1 MENLIS
7 RISGE
12 GVTVSTKKKNI
23 WKNRLTLELLGMCA
37 AALLIAIAAANLA
50 RNIAVDWIYNAVY
63 SDEKYEQDITDM
75 LQSLQDYVQ
84 EEQVTEDNIKQLVNW
99 VRKQKNVYVTFYR
112 DIDELLGPFMANSG
126 DEPYEVD
133 AEYES
138 MYYTVNLYDG
148 TPIKVQL
155 EVYLDMNYMYWAD
168 VAMYVTGG
176 IVFLLLL
183 LLMIHHKIR
192 YINRL
197 ESELKILG
205 GGNLEYPI
213 TIKGNDE
220 ITSLAEGITALK
232 NGFLEEQ
239 QMKAEAEKANMEL
252 VTAMSHDLRTP
263 LTSLI
268 GYLELLNMHRYENE
282 EQLQKY
288 LEYCRKKAFQI
299 KKVSDRLFEYF
310 LVYGKEEKELQLQ
323 EMAEDLCN
331 GQFFDWQDRGG
342 TIDCQIGELPG
353 AVQVDSEYMQR
364 VMDNLLSNLKKYGDP
379 AYPLQIQIDEH
390 QDVQHILLKNH
401 VLEQKNQIESTHIG
415 LKTCRRII
423 ENHGGT
429 FAWRTD
435 TQKNTFTIEMELPLA
450 KG

>member
-1 MENLIS
+1 M
-7 RISGE
+7 
-12 GVTVSTKKKNI
+12 STKKKNI

-133 AEYES
+133 TEYES
-138 MYYTVNLYDG
+138 MYYTINLYDG

-323 EMAEDLCN
+323 TIPGEEMAEDLCN

-390 QDVQHILLKNH
+390 QDMLHILLKNH
-401 VLEQKNQIESTHIG
+401 VLEQKNQIESTQIG

-435 TQKNTFTIEMELPLA
+435 MQENAFTIEMELPLA

>member
-1 MENLIS
+1 M
-7 RISGE
+7 
-12 GVTVSTKKKNI
+12 STKKKNI

-50 RNIAVDWIYNAVY
+50 QNIAVDWIYNVVY

-99 VRKQKNVYVTFYR
+99 VRKQKNVNVTFYR

-133 AEYES
+133 TEYES
-138 MYYTVNLYDG
+138 MYYTINLYDG

-323 EMAEDLCN
+323 TIPCEEMAEDLCN

-401 VLEQKNQIESTHIG
+401 VLEQKNQIESTQIG

>member
-1 MENLIS
+1 M
-7 RISGE
+7 
-12 GVTVSTKKKNI
+12 STKKKNI

-50 RNIAVDWIYNAVY
+50 QNIAVDWIYNVVY

-133 AEYES
+133 TEYES

-323 EMAEDLCN
+323 TIPCEEMAEDLCN
-331 GQFFDWQDRGG
+331 GQFFDWQDRSG

-353 AVQVDSEYMQR
+353 AVQVDNEYMQR

-390 QDVQHILLKNH
+390 QDMLHILLKNH
-401 VLEQKNQIESTHIG
+401 VLEQKNQIESTQIG

-429 FAWRTD
+429 FVWRTD

>member
-1 MENLIS
+1 M
-7 RISGE
+7 
-12 GVTVSTKKKNI
+12 STKKKNI

-50 RNIAVDWIYNAVY
+50 QNIAVDWIYNVVY

-133 AEYES
+133 TEYES

-288 LEYCRKKAFQI
+288 LEYCKKKAFQI

-323 EMAEDLCN
+323 TFPCKEMAEDLCN

-353 AVQVDSEYMQR
+353 GVQVDSEYMQR
-364 VMDNLLSNLKKYGDP
+364 VRDNLLSNLKKYGDP

-390 QDVQHILLKNH
+390 QDMLHILLKNH
-401 VLEQKNQIESTHIG
+401 VLEQKNQIESTQIG

-435 TQKNTFTIEMELPLA
+435 AQKNTFTIEMELPLA

>member
-1 MENLIS
+1 
-7 RISGE
+7 
-12 GVTVSTKKKNI
+12 
-23 WKNRLTLELLGMCA
+23 MCA

-50 RNIAVDWIYNAVY
+50 QNIAVEWIYNVVY

-84 EEQVTEDNIKQLVNW
+84 EEQVTEDNIKLLVNW
-99 VRKQKNVYVTFYR
+99 VRKQENVYVTFYR

-126 DEPYEVD
+126 NEPYEVD
-133 AEYES
+133 TEYES
-138 MYYTVNLYDG
+138 LYYTVNLYDG
-148 TPIKVQL
+148 TPMKVQL
-155 EVYLDMNYMYWAD
+155 EVYVDNSYMYWAD

-183 LLMIHHKIR
+183 LMMIHHKIR

-197 ESELKILG
+197 ESELKVLG

-323 EMAEDLCN
+323 TIPCEEMAEDLCN

-379 AYPLQIQIDEH
+379 AYPLQIQIDES
-390 QDVQHILLKNH
+390 QDMLHILLKNH
-401 VLEQKNQIESTHIG
+401 VLEQKNQIESTQIG

-435 TQKNTFTIEMELPLA
+435 TQENIFTIEMELPLV

>member
-1 MENLIS
+1 M
-7 RISGE
+7 
-12 GVTVSTKKKNI
+12 STKKKNI

-50 RNIAVDWIYNAVY
+50 RNIAVDWIYNVVY

-126 DEPYEVD
+126 DETYEVD
-133 AEYES
+133 TEYES

-323 EMAEDLCN
+323 TIPCEEMAEDLCN

-353 AVQVDSEYMQR
+353 SVQVDSEYMQR

-401 VLEQKNQIESTHIG
+401 VLEQKNQIESTQIG

-435 TQKNTFTIEMELPLA
+435 TQENTFTIEMELPLA

>member
-1 MENLIS
+1 M
-7 RISGE
+7 
-12 GVTVSTKKKNI
+12 STKKKNI

-50 RNIAVDWIYNAVY
+50 RNIAVDWIYNVVY

-133 AEYES
+133 TEYES
-138 MYYTVNLYDG
+138 MYYTINLYDG

-155 EVYLDMNYMYWAD
+155 EVYLDMNYMYWVD

-323 EMAEDLCN
+323 TIPCEEMAEDLCS

-390 QDVQHILLKNH
+390 QDMLHIRLKNH
-401 VLEQKNQIESTHIG
+401 VLEQKNQIESTKIG

>member
-1 MENLIS
+1 
-7 RISGE
+7 
-12 GVTVSTKKKNI
+12 
-23 WKNRLTLELLGMCA
+23 MCA

-50 RNIAVDWIYNAVY
+50 RNIAVDWIYNVVY

-99 VRKQKNVYVTFYR
+99 VRKQKNVYVTFCR

-197 ESELKILG
+197 ESDLKILG

-323 EMAEDLCN
+323 TIPCEEMAEDLCN

-390 QDVQHILLKNH
+390 QDMLHILLKNH
-401 VLEQKNQIESTHIG
+401 VLEQKNQIESTQIG

-435 TQKNTFTIEMELPLA
+435 TQENTFTIEMELPLV

>member
-1 MENLIS
+1 
-7 RISGE
+7 
-12 GVTVSTKKKNI
+12 
-23 WKNRLTLELLGMCA
+23 MCA

-50 RNIAVDWIYNAVY
+50 QNIAVDWIYNVVY

-126 DEPYEVD
+126 DESYEVD
-133 AEYES
+133 TEYES
-138 MYYTVNLYDG
+138 MYYTVSLYDG

-168 VAMYVTGG
+168 VVMYVTGG

-183 LLMIHHKIR
+183 LMMIHHKIR

-282 EQLQKY
+282 DQLQKY

-323 EMAEDLCN
+323 TIPSEEMAEDLCN

-390 QDVQHILLKNH
+390 QDMLHILLKNH
-401 VLEQKNQIESTHIG
+401 VLEQKNQIESTQIG

>member
-1 MENLIS
+1 M
-7 RISGE
+7 
-12 GVTVSTKKKNI
+12 STKKKNI

-37 AALLIAIAAANLA
+37 AALLIAIAVANLA
-50 RNIAVDWIYNAVY
+50 RNIAVDWIYNVVY

-133 AEYES
+133 TEYES
-138 MYYTVNLYDG
+138 MYYTINLYDG

-155 EVYLDMNYMYWAD
+155 EVYLDMNYMYWVD

-310 LVYGKEEKELQLQ
+310 LVYGREEKGLQLQ
-323 EMAEDLCN
+323 KIPSVELAEDLCN

-390 QDVQHILLKNH
+390 QDMLHILLKNH
-401 VLEQKNQIESTHIG
+401 VLEQKNQIESTQIG

>member
-1 MENLIS
+1 M
-7 RISGE
+7 
-12 GVTVSTKKKNI
+12 STKNRSI

-50 RNIAVDWIYNAVY
+50 RNIAVDWIYNVVY

-112 DIDELLGPFMANSG
+112 DIDELLGSFMANSG

-133 AEYES
+133 TEYES
-138 MYYTVNLYDG
+138 MYYTINLYDG

-239 QMKAEAEKANMEL
+239 QMKAEAEKANIEL

-323 EMAEDLCN
+323 TIPCEEMAEDLCN

-401 VLEQKNQIESTHIG
+401 VLEQKNQIESTQIG

-435 TQKNTFTIEMELPLA
+435 TQENTFTIEMELPLA